1 MAVTLGI
8 LCHSKVFRE
17 VLNCDIFSVDL
28 TSVLSIKYE
37 DEPLVTLAFDVTNVE
52 PSDRIEGSGDDL
64 AGQCAAVYVAH
75 SDDADEGG
83 TAVSASLLKPDVAV
97 DHRLIE
103 GFVVTATVQ
112 HHLWYS
118 SLRPETRGKGLSG

>member
-17 VLNCDIFSVDL
+17 VLNCDIFSVYL

-52 PSDRIEGSGDDL
+52 PSDRSVGSGDDL
-64 AGQCAAVYVAH
+64 AGQGAAVYVAH
-75 SDDADEGG
+75 SDDADEG
-83 TAVSASLLKPDVAV
+83 LLKPDVAV
-97 DHRLIE
+97 DH
-103 GFVVTATVQ
+103 
-112 HHLWYS
+112 
-118 SLRPETRGKGLSG
+118 